1 MGILMMSCQVL
12 KQDRIIDNG
21 DQTISVIHY
30 NKFSNDSTIQR
41 YLAPITHKLEVIG
54 KAKPNG
60 VYVRWG
66 RSNDPIDI
74 KKDWKNIKPGDEII
88 IIENFYPKY
97 KISYY
102 GRANKDIK

>member
-1 MGILMMSCQVL
+1 MISCQVL
-12 KQDRIIDNG
+12 KQDSIIDNG

-30 NKFSNDSTIQR
+30 NKFSNDSTIKK

-54 KAKPNG
+54 KAEPNG

-88 IIENFYPKY
+88 VIENFYPKY

-102 GRANKDIK
+102 RRANKDIK